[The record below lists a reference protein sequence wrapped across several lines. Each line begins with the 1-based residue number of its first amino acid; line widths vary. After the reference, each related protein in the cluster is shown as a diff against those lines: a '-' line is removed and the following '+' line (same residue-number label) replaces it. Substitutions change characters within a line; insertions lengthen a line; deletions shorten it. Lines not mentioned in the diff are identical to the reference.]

1 MKERRALASIR
12 EMAERIYS
20 VAQLDR
26 LLAGMSPLELGETLR
41 LMRPHLAQHLQ
52 GYGL

>member
-12 EMAERIYS
+12 EMAMRIFT

-26 LLAGMSPLELGETLR
+26 LLAGMSPLELSETLR
-41 LMRPHLAQHLQ
+41 LMRPHLAPHLQ
-52 GYGL
+52 EYGL